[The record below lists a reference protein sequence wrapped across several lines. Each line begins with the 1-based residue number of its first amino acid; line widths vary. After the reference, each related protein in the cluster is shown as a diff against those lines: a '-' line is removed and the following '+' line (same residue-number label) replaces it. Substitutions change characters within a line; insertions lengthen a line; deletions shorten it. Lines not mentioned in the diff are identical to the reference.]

1 MRDNTT
7 FKIISL
13 FLFALLF
20 LFPVTS
26 FAQTTGSIGGIVTD
40 VTDGSPLEGAS
51 IKIEGSN
58 QGAITDANGEYVILN
73 VDVGTYNIEASYIGF
88 NTEKVTGVGV
98 SVDSRTKVNF
108 ALISSEITTE
118 VIVIEA
124 ERKGIDVEQS
134 GRLIEN
140 ETIERQGTRGITN
153 IVSQT
158 AGVVQ
163 DERGGQLNIRG
174 GRETDNV
181 IIIDGIVT
189 NNPIDNTT
197 TSANIANSLIQEI
210 AVLTGGF
217 GAEYGNVLSGV
228 INVTTKGGTDVYTGS
243 IEAVT
248 DEFTGDWIKT
258 TSQGYNLYNF
268 SFGGPLIP
276 TEKLSRVLN
285 FYGGVERQWLK
296 VRNPSWIAD
305 DLFED
310 GIIPNQGE
318 DSWTYSG
325 RLNFNLSEIQGS
337 KIPIDLKFGALVSES
352 NERRWINGFTATNS
366 YHNPFW
372 DYDDQQFYGRIIH
385 NVASNFFYELQG
397 SYFVSKF
404 ERGDPF
410 FRDQVTLYG
419 DTVGY
424 LKLQHGNDWRSHWN
438 PDYDP
443 LLPIQGAWTVPDA
456 NTGNVFQTAGVVYP
470 RYEKNDVSYIGG
482 KLDATWAILTKEYG
496 DHEIKFGGEY
506 KYHTLKYLNVFAN
519 PLAANSWELDS
530 ITGQRVYQ
538 TPPRQL
544 WWSATNGGLNAYG
557 YNIIDQFGNVITNA
571 EEEKAKNPIIAAVY
585 LRNKVDFGDFTF
597 NLGVRMDMLDVNDD
611 VLISPTDLYHEDGVL
626 LSADDYKKS
635 SANLKFSPRLGF
647 SFPVTDKTVF
657 VAQYGKFIQ
666 LPPLQYLYI
675 SKYSFQ
681 QFFAASIQN
690 VSENSAL
697 KPEELTS
704 YEVGIK
710 QQIGD
715 YLNAGVTVYYRETKD
730 QIGAGRITGS
740 PTVPNGYN
748 IYQNNDFSVSRGL
761 EFYLSLRRYNRI
773 AIDIAYSLAYASG
786 TGSDA
791 NAKFQLVNESGA
803 ELPKFTFPLNYDQ
816 RHTGTINFDY
826 RFGSTDVPKGFAG
839 EILKNLGLNLLF
851 SFNSGRP
858 YTSRT
863 LPTEAFNFS
872 TGSGNDEGAAT
883 STKNGVTWNWNL
895 RLDMKLDKEVKLWKT
910 NWNFYIYVINLLNT
924 EIINSVYGSTGTP
937 YDNGYLNTPNGN
949 VQTQLFKDN
958 FNIRVKSINRW
969 GPPRQVRFGL
979 KISF

>member
-13 FLFALLF
+13 FLFALLL

-26 FAQTTGSIGGIVTD
+26 YSQTTGSIGGIVTD

-73 VDVGTYNIEASYIGF
+73 VDVGTYNVEASYIGF

-98 SVDSRTKVNF
+98 SVDSRTKINF
-108 ALISSEITTE
+108 DLSSSEITTE

-140 ETIERQGTRGITN
+140 EQIERQGTRGITN

-163 DERGGQLNIRG
+163 DERGGQVNIRG
-174 GRETDNV
+174 GRSTDN
-181 IIIDGIVT
+181 ILIIDGIVT
-189 NNPIDNTT
+189 NNPIDGST

-217 GAEYGNVLSGV
+217 GAEYGNALSGV
-228 INVTTKGGTDVYTGS
+228 INVTTKGGTDMYSGS
-243 IEAVT
+243 IEAIT
-248 DEFTGDWIKT
+248 DEFAGDWMKT

-276 TEKLSRVLN
+276 TESLSRVIN
-285 FYGGVERQWLK
+285 FYGGVERQWLQ

-305 DLFED
+305 EMFED
-310 GIIPNQGE
+310 GIIPNYGE

-325 RLNFNLSEIQGS
+325 RLNVNLSELKGG
-337 KIPIDLKFGALVSES
+337 KIPINFKFGALVAES

-385 NVASNFFYELQG
+385 NVSSNFFYELQG
-397 SYFVSKF
+397 SYFNSKF

-410 FRDQVTLYG
+410 FKDQVTLYG

-424 LKLQHGNDWRSHWN
+424 LKLQYGNDWRRHWT

-443 LLPIQGAWTVPDA
+443 LLPMQGAWTVPDPE
-456 NTGNVFQTAGVVYP
+456 TGGVFQKAGVVYP

-506 KYHTLKYLNVFAN
+506 KYHTLKYMNVFAN
-519 PLAANSWELDS
+519 PLARNSYDDS
-530 ITGQRVYQ
+530 SQTYQ

-585 LRNKVDFGDFTF
+585 IRNKVDFGDFTF
-597 NLGVRMDMLDVNDD
+597 NVGVRMDMLDVNDD
-611 VLISPTDLYHEDGVL
+611 VLISPTDLYHEDKVL

-635 SANLKFSPRLGF
+635 SANLKFSPRMGF

-740 PTVPNGYN
+740 PMKVPNGYN

-773 AIDIAYSLAYASG
+773 ALDIAYSLAYASG

-791 NAKFQLVNESGA
+791 NAKFQLVNQSGA

-883 STKNGVTWNWNL
+883 STKNGITWNWNL

-910 NWNFYIYVINLLNT
+910 NWNFYIYVINLLNS